1 MGASLGNGTL
11 SWIPTF
17 QAKALSRAFTY
28 GRRRK
33 SLRWAGRFRPASSIA
48 RRSHPMT
55 ERPVD
60 ILDAN
65 RNTIHA
71 HPMTPSAGSDADFM
85 AKCLEA
91 AVSGQLVPDDE
102 LARLTAGIHDS
113 HEGRIAPGPSFGWR
127 FPNEERAGAG
137 GPRKGISSLGAART
151 VGSRSDGD
159 WHRALEQHLP
169 EWIYMLWQERV
180 R

>member
-1 MGASLGNGTL
+1 
-11 SWIPTF
+11 
-17 QAKALSRAFTY
+17 
-28 GRRRK
+28 
-33 SLRWAGRFRPASSIA
+33 
-48 RRSHPMT
+48 MT

-113 HEGRIAPGPSFGWR
+113 HEGRMAPDDDHLAGDFRTKSGLEQEVR
-127 FPNEERAGAG
+127 ERAYLLWEQEGRLDG
-137 GPRKGISSLGAART
+137 
-151 VGSRSDGD
+151 RSDEY

-169 EWIYMLWQERV
+169 ERVYTLWQQRV
-180 R
+180 